1 MNFLIF
7 GHAHIFFP
15 FIVVCT
21 HLRCYITSNIH
32 FIMRKEM
39 IQRFSE
45 PKEDR
50 CNILFNVFPIQ
61 YTFLFDFL
69 NMYFDHFIKIYA
81 SHHYYKTQAT

>member
-1 MNFLIF
+1 
-7 GHAHIFFP
+7 
-15 FIVVCT
+15 
-21 HLRCYITSNIH
+21 
-32 FIMRKEM
+32 M

-45 PKEDR
+45 PKEER